1 MTHCAL
7 KESEGSGECYL
18 LLYLYYIIRA
28 QVCELE
34 TFTSIHVQERI
45 GSVVHIAYLCMD
57 GPVCYTDF
65 IPFYNEKGGFPMGKT
80 SAAVKN
86 RYAAKVYDRI
96 NLIVKKG
103 QKEVIQAH
111 AQKRNESL
119 NGFINRAIEEAM
131 QRDDKKES

>member
-1 MTHCAL
+1 M
-7 KESEGSGECYL
+7 
-18 LLYLYYIIRA
+18 
-28 QVCELE
+28 
-34 TFTSIHVQERI
+34 
-45 GSVVHIAYLCMD
+45 HIAYLRMNRH
-57 GPVCYTDF
+57 VCYTGF
-65 IPFYNEKGGFPMGKT
+65 MPLYKGKGESFMGKT

-86 RYAAKVYDRI
+86 RYAAKAYDRI

-131 QRDDKKES
+131 QRDDEKGS